1 MIKLWKSNIKLFWI
15 LFVIF
20 ACFSLVWCWDSWTW
34 SDGFY
39 INENWFDLYYDW
51 NVELEKVR
59 LKTDDLDEITDLFQ
73 EIWDDLDYRDSLLIA
88 TKYNQWL
95 WANAFAQ
102 DNLDTLV
109 KQWLTLSNINKTQI
123 WFKKAWE
130 DINAV
135 LVEYEITK
143 WLIADIPLLYVSQL
157 FVPKDYDMVLMS
169 YITEDKQSHLNASK
183 MFKNIK

>member
-1 MIKLWKSNIKLFWI
+1 M
-15 LFVIF
+15 
-20 ACFSLVWCWDSWTW
+20 
-34 SDGFY
+34 
-39 INENWFDLYYDW
+39 
-51 NVELEKVR
+51 
-59 LKTDDLDEITDLFQ
+59 
-73 EIWDDLDYRDSLLIA
+73 
-88 TKYNQWL
+88 
-95 WANAFAQ
+95 
-102 DNLDTLV
+102 
-109 KQWLTLSNINKTQI
+109 TLSNINKTQI